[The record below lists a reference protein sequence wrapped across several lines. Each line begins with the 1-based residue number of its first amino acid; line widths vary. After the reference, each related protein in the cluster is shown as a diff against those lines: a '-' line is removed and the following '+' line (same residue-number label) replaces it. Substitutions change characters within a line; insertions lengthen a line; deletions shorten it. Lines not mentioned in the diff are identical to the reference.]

1 MIMDTTQSRTDDDN
15 VLERDTSGF
24 NLDDYVTFKFAILSQ
39 MFGRDA
45 ARIFSAK
52 WGLSL
57 PQYRILTVLG
67 KLPGMSLRELTDR
80 TQMDKGQLSR
90 VVAQMENDGLIT
102 RESDS
107 SDGRR
112 LVLTLTRSGAK
123 LYSQTTGTSEEHQ
136 KAILSVLTPQ
146 ELDDLKVM
154 LAKLTAH
161 MRDRLAKD

>member
-1 MIMDTTQSRTDDDN
+1 MIMDTSQSRTDDDN
-15 VLERDTSGF
+15 VLERDASGLT
-24 NLDDYVTFKFAILSQ
+24 LDDYVTFKFAVLSQ
-39 MFGRDA
+39 MFERDA

-67 KLPGMSLRELTDR
+67 KLPGMSLRELTDQ

-90 VVAQMENDGLIT
+90 VVAQMESDGLIA
-102 RESDS
+102 RESDRN
-107 SDGRR
+107 DGRR

-123 LYSQTTGTSEEHQ
+123 LYSQTTGTSESRQ

-146 ELDDLKVM
+146 EIDDLNAM